1 MKILFVCTGNT
12 CRSCM
17 AEVVFNSMCDI
28 EGIKAFSAGASVIP
42 GSKTSLNSV
51 AVVKE
56 KLNEDISNR
65 MAVQLNP
72 FLVDECDLVLTM
84 TSLLSDMLRDHME
97 KNANKI
103 YSLSEYTEVEGD
115 ITDPYGR
122 NIEVYRQTYEDIE
135 KRLKM
140 LIKKLNEDRSI
151 SWYTL
156 IFFFCNYVLVEVLYE
171 NSNR

>member
-17 AEVVFNSMCDI
+17 AEAIFNSMCNIQGI
-28 EGIKAFSAGASVIP
+28 EAFSAGTSVIP
-42 GSKTSLNSV
+42 GSKTSLNS
-51 AVVKE
+51 ALVVKE
-56 KLNEDISNR
+56 KLNKDISNR
-65 MAVQLNP
+65 QAVQVTP
-72 FLVDECDLVLTM
+72 FLVDDCDLVLTM

-103 YSLSEYTEVEGD
+103 YSLSEYTEVKGD
-115 ITDPYGR
+115 ITDPYAR

-135 KRLKM
+135 KRLKI

-151 SWYTL
+151 
-156 IFFFCNYVLVEVLYE
+156 
-171 NSNR
+171 